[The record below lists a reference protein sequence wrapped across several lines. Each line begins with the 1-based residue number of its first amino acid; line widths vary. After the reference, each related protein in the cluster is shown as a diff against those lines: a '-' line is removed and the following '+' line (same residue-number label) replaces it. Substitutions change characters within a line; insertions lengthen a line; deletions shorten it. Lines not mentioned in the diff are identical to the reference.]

1 MYVQM
6 SQKYEFMIWTILFK
20 IEKSYKLQLHLSLPL
35 NLIPILQYGIKCNM
49 ENQANPHNNSQTDRQ
64 TDAKEANT

>member
-35 NLIPILQYGIKCNM
+35 NLMPILANQDAIWKINM
-49 ENQANPHNNSQTDRQ
+49 EKIIHRQ